1 MCIKIFA
8 IFILWSVFGLFLPAH
23 NKKECWLNSYL
34 RRNIPH
40 GVAVTRSFSNFCDSL
55 CYRFAGK
62 FCRWSTGKSQNWF
75 GKVTDKNSTAFPL
88 NMHFLKSEDL
98 AQYFHCFT
106 LLISFWHEFH
116 ITIFFFWF
124 AGAYTMKNAD
134 QEPCFISV
142 HRRNSAQSSGDLYT
156 LSLILFL
163 PISFLQSPYLNVFS
177 LCKSYYLNLWYF
189 CHLTNVYVV
198 SCLRIQ
204 PLKCIGLHFSP
215 CRDWKL
221 FSW

>member
-116 ITIFFFWF
+116 ITIIFFDLLEHILWK
-124 AGAYTMKNAD
+124 MLIKNH
-134 QEPCFISV
+134 V
-142 HRRNSAQSSGDLYT
+142 
-156 LSLILFL
+156 LSLSIEETL
-163 PISFLQSPYLNVFS
+163 PKVQGIYIPYHSSSFYPYPFS
-177 LCKSYYLNLWYF
+177 SHHTSMYL
-189 CHLTNVYVV
+189 V
-198 SCLRIQ
+198 SVNHIT
-204 PLKCIGLHFSP
+204 
-215 CRDWKL
+215 
-221 FSW
+221 

>member
-34 RRNIPH
+34 RRNIEH

-75 GKVTDKNSTAFPL
+75 GKVTDKSSTAFPL

-98 AQYFHCFT
+98 AQYFHCIT
-106 LLISFWHEFH
+106 LLIAFWHKFH
-116 ITIFFFWF
+116 ITIFFWF

-142 HRRNSAQSSGDLYT
+142 HRRNSAQSSWDLYT
-156 LSLILFL
+156 LSLILSNL
-163 PISFLQSPYLNVFS
+163 SPPSFLLSSSFLYPFIHPYPFS
-177 LCKSYYLNLWYF
+177 SHHTSMYL
-189 CHLTNVYVV
+189 V
-198 SCLRIQ
+198 SVNHI
-204 PLKCIGLHFSP
+204 P
-215 CRDWKL
+215 
-221 FSW
+221 

>member
-34 RRNIPH
+34 RRNIAH

-75 GKVTDKNSTAFPL
+75 GKVTDKSSTAFPL

-98 AQYFHCFT
+98 AQYFHCIT
-106 LLISFWHEFH
+106 LLIAFWHKFH
-116 ITIFFFWF
+116 ITIFF
-124 AGAYTMKNAD
+124 
-134 QEPCFISV
+134 
-142 HRRNSAQSSGDLYT
+142 DLLEHIPWKMLIKSHV
-156 LSLILFL
+156 LSLSIEETLPKVHGIYIPYHSSSLTFL
-163 PISFLQSPYLNVFS
+163 
-177 LCKSYYLNLWYF
+177 
-189 CHLTNVYVV
+189 HLPFFY
-198 SCLRIQ
+198 
-204 PLKCIGLHFSP
+204 PL
-215 CRDWKL
+215 L
-221 FSW
+221 FSILSSTHILSPVTIPQCI